1 MTAFRLTARRLVP
14 HRLLVLAGAQLAAAP
29 IAALGGAMAAGFAAV
44 ALLAADPAAPRTVS
58 ALQFSAVA
66 LAGAASMLLR
76 DPAAV
81 ITAASP
87 TPLWLRRAVIL
98 AVALPATALA
108 WLGLLRLAGVG
119 DERPVTLTLE
129 LAAVAA
135 VGLAVGARRPVYR
148 PPAVVAAFIA
158 AAVVWPERVLP
169 AAGDHGPTRL
179 AAAAIAL
186 AALAAYAHASRDPVR
201 R

>member
-1 MTAFRLTARRLVP
+1 MT
-14 HRLLVLAGAQLAAAP
+14 HRLLVLAGAQLRAAP
-29 IAALGGAMAAGFAAV
+29 IAALGGATAAGFAAV
-44 ALLAADPAAPRTVS
+44 ALLAADPVAPRTVS
-58 ALQFSAVA
+58 ALQFAAVA
-66 LAGAASMLLR
+66 LAGGAALLVR

-81 ITAASP
+81 ITAAAP

-98 AVALPATALA
+98 AVALPAAGLA
-108 WLGLLRLAGVG
+108 WLGLLRLAGAG
-119 DERPVTLTLE
+119 GEWPVTLTLE

-135 VGLAVGARRPVYR
+135 VGLAVGARRPAYG
-148 PPAVVAAFIA
+148 PAAVMAAFIA

-179 AAAAIAL
+179 VAAAIAL
-186 AALAAYAHASRDPVR
+186 AALAAYARASRDPVR